1 MKRIVHGILRNISL
15 IYKVFLFVISV
26 LLIVYLFPR
35 QVSFKYEFT
44 QGRPWLDDDLIAPF
58 DFAIQKSEEELKKE
72 RNEILSDFLP
82 FFSYNYLIY
91 NNLINSIE
99 LEFEKK
105 WQEKYGE
112 QPSDYSK
119 KLHNKNTLISLFDSV
134 YSGGVIFVEE
144 AFKRHYSGDDIRLI
158 DGQVA
163 EKRSLD
169 EFYDISDAYNFMR
182 EKLDDNNGRL
192 DKELLTGIIE
202 NSLVYN
208 VFYNEELTLK
218 ARNEAIDNISP
229 NRGMVQQGEKIIS
242 RGELIT
248 EEKYRILDSFRAE
261 YNRQI
266 GDSTGNVLLFLGQLI
281 LVSIPIIVLVLF
293 LKTFRRD
300 VFADNRKIILILLTV
315 FMMVFFTSLV
325 LKYDINLLYIVPVA
339 IVPILMRAFF
349 DNRLALYVH
358 IIAIILIGFLVPRSF
373 EFVFIQFI
381 AGIIAILS
389 LVSMRKRSQLFIAV
403 GWIILSYSAVYFGLN
418 MVQGVSPEEMDF
430 MVYARFGI
438 SGLLTL
444 FAYPLIYF
452 FERLFKLPTDFSL
465 LELSDINSPLLREM
479 SLKAPGT
486 FQHSLQVANLA
497 EEAIFAIGGKSLLI
511 RTGALYHDIGK
522 MDAPL
527 FFTENQ
533 HSEHNPHDELS
544 NEESAAIIIGHVMNG
559 VEKARK
565 HNIPEYIIDFIRTHH
580 GTMKVKYF
588 YTMEVN
594 ENPDKEISAEK
605 FSYNGTRPFSKET
618 AVMMMADSVEAA
630 SRSLNNP
637 DEDAINSMV
646 ENIIDAQMEE
656 KQFEQANITFRDISM
671 IKEIFKR
678 RLLNIFHVRISYP
691 TINN

>member
-182 EKLDDNNGRL
+182 DKLDDNNGRL

-465 LELSDINSPLLREM
+465 LELSDINSPLLREL

>member
-1 MKRIVHGILRNISL
+1 M
-15 IYKVFLFVISV
+15 ISV
-26 LLIVYLFPR
+26 MLIVYLFPR

-82 FFSYNYLIY
+82 FFSYNHLIY

-105 WQEKYGE
+105 WQEKYGN

-144 AFKRHYSGDDIRLI
+144 TFKRHYSGDDIRLI

-163 EKRSLD
+163 EKRSFD

-248 EEKYRILDSFRAE
+248 EEKYHILDSFRAE

-465 LELSDINSPLLREM
+465 LELSDINSPLLREL

-605 FSYNGTRPFSKET
+605 YSYNGTRPFSKET

-691 TINN
+691 TINS